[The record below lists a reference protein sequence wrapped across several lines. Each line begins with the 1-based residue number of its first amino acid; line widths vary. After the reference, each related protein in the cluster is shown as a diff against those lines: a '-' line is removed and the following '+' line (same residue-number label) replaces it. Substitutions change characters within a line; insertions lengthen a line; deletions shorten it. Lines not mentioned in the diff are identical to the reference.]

1 MGQEQTYK
9 DYPSAASKNAQK
21 AIEWKEKYGRD
32 IVTAGTAVGW
42 QRAHQLAKGEALS
55 KDVVSR
61 MAQFNRHRKN
71 STIAPEFKDEPWK
84 DKGYVAWLIWGGDE
98 GVDWAMKTME
108 DIKAE
113 EKVMEWFNTYELF
126 LEECESSIS
135 YIEFLNEG
143 GDPAALNLKLRN
155 IRQSITDTRTKISDL
170 RNRMRDAAQDKE
182 KPWKAQIVS
191 LDIKKNELKMQVLSL
206 DDISTR
212 LKLQH
217 VNDSIVKKF
226 ETFNLLKES
235 NKLPKFK

>member
-1 MGQEQTYK
+1 MSKEETYK
-9 DYPSAASKNAQK
+9 DYPGAASKNAQK
-21 AIEWKEKYGRD
+21 AIDWKEKYGRD

-108 DIKAE
+108 EIKAE
-113 EKVMEWFNTYELF
+113 EKVTEWFNEYESF
-126 LEECESSIS
+126 LEEYESSLS

-143 GDPAALNLKLRN
+143 GDPKALSDKMLA
-155 IRQSITDTRTKISDL
+155 IRQSMKDTRDKISDL
-170 RNRMRDAAQDKE
+170 RNKMRDAAQDKE

-217 VNDSIVKKF
+217 VNDSVINSKK
-226 ETFNLLKES
+226 ERIYNL
-235 NKLPKFK
+235 